1 MIVVDK
7 LKILLHDILQS
18 PETVRFNGVSIRELR
33 WVDKEG
39 SLFTIWRKSNQFEFL
54 KIGEEPILQ
63 EAESLLFFNFSD
75 NHLLGDYIK
84 VSSIEDIS
92 SQADIG
98 QVYLVE
104 RE

>member
-39 SLFTIWRKSNQFEFL
+39 SLFTIWRKSNQF
-54 KIGEEPILQ
+54 
-63 EAESLLFFNFSD
+63 
-75 NHLLGDYIK
+75 
-84 VSSIEDIS
+84 
-92 SQADIG
+92 
-98 QVYLVE
+98 
-104 RE
+104 

>member
-1 MIVVDK
+1 M
-7 LKILLHDILQS
+7 
-18 PETVRFNGVSIRELR
+18 
-33 WVDKEG
+33 
-39 SLFTIWRKSNQFEFL
+39 
-54 KIGEEPILQ
+54 Q